1 MPPTTP
7 HPNNKHKSSAMTNS
21 QKGKSTAQ
29 TSTKSKTTLLNGE
42 TEPPTRKFGNQAL
55 SYEEREERDRTVAML
70 RSWEMCAVM
79 GEEDAE
85 NGGPVY
91 RKPGSACKNVSSA
104 SKKTLLSTKGRT
116 TVREVTGNTPNRP
129 NHAEDTKM
137 GGNGLQRAWTEEQ
150 GKRFP
155 LREVIIMEVTGI
167 TLENREIL

>member
-29 TSTKSKTTLLNGE
+29 TSTKSKTTLLNDE

-85 NGGPVY
+85 SVPQTRLRLQKRLIGIEGDAPLDEGEDNDTRSD
-91 RKPGSACKNVSSA
+91 RKHTESTESCRRHEDGRKRPPASVDRGTGKKVSSA
-104 SKKTLLSTKGRT
+104 
-116 TVREVTGNTPNRP
+116 
-129 NHAEDTKM
+129 
-137 GGNGLQRAWTEEQ
+137 GGHHHG
-150 GKRFP
+150 GY
-155 LREVIIMEVTGI
+155 GHHS
-167 TLENREIL
+167 